1 MIMSLLLV
9 ITFTDSLGLFLY
21 ILPA

>member
-9 ITFTDSLGLFLY
+9 VKVT
-21 ILPA
+21 PAK